1 MSQAVGSFCN
11 INQRADSSNYTEGA
25 AVFLDLLENE
35 REREVLSL
43 TRAGMISII
52 TRNNDY

>member
-35 REREVLSL
+35 REREYC
-43 TRAGMISII
+43 R
-52 TRNNDY
+52 